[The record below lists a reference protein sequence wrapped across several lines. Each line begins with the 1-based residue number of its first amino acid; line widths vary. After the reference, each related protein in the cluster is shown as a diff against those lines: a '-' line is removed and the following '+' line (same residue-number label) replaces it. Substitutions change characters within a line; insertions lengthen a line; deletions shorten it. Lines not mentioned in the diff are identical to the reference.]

1 MNIVLRDLLRWSES
15 PLYATALIA
24 TPTAEREAALLHPER
39 TLSWPV
45 TMRATPP
52 MLPHV
57 EAGAIVLLPAQI
69 LAEVRPFLPG
79 ALHELRRRGVAALVI
94 DPDATLGVA
103 IDDLDLLRA
112 RGGVTPDLE
121 LVLTR
126 LINARRSRLYRRVSE
141 IDRAL
146 TEATL
151 RGRGVQ
157 DLLRIGVAQGGRPLL
172 LLDERGRVQ
181 EASAP
186 PGETLPSRPPALP
199 PGIETASAPQP
210 DPLQGAEWLLA
221 PLDGTTR
228 GWLAIY
234 GARGALD
241 EAERLLVSRVAAACA
256 LAIAQTRRTRSR
268 LAPARRAALVAELL
282 SPALTLDERADRV
295 DMLGLELAT
304 AFAVVAL
311 TPRHAGPETER
322 ALLTARR
329 TLTARIAPH
338 AEYDEFTDEAGG
350 RVVGL
355 VHTARS
361 EALPRVA
368 QALRAG
374 LVGAGLN
381 GAVAVALSAPVDD
394 VARLPEAQRQVRFA
408 LAVLRSNGRQGPFA
422 DWNVVDDLGPY
433 GLLYP
438 LWGTP
443 EAGRFVAGVLGDLP
457 EHDTRYGGELLPTLL
472 AYLRQ
477 GGAAGAAAAELAIH
491 RNTLTYRLRR
501 IEEICGRSPLDP
513 AQQLAMHLAALLYM
527 LPHPE
532 E

>member
-1 MNIVLRDLLRWSES
+1 
-15 PLYATALIA
+15 
-24 TPTAEREAALLHPER
+24 
-39 TLSWPV
+39 
-45 TMRATPP
+45 MRATPP

-151 RGRGVQ
+151 CGRGVQ

-241 EAERLLVSRVAAACA
+241 EADRLLVSRVAAACA

>member
-57 EAGAIVLLPAQI
+57 ESGAIVLLPAQI
-69 LAEVRPFLPG
+69 LSEVRPFLPG

-94 DPDATLGVA
+94 DPDETLGVA

-126 LINARRSRLYRRVSE
+126 LINERRSRLYRRVSE

-151 RGRGVQ
+151 RGRGVPE
-157 DLLRIGVAQGGRPLL
+157 LMRIGVAQGGRPLL

-181 EASAP
+181 ESSAP
-186 PGETLPSRPPALP
+186 PGETVPSRPPTLP
-199 PGIETASAPQP
+199 LGIETAPAPQP
-210 DPLQGAEWLLA
+210 DPLQGIEWLLA

-228 GWLAIY
+228 GWLAIC
-234 GARGALD
+234 GSRGSLD
-241 EAERLLVSRVAAACA
+241 EADRLLVSRVAGACA

-295 DMLGLELAT
+295 DMLGLELET

-311 TPRHAGPETER
+311 TPRGEGAETER
-322 ALLTARR
+322 AVLTARR

-338 AEYDEFTDEAGG
+338 AEYDEFTDEVGG

-355 VHTARS
+355 IHTARP

-374 LVGAGLN
+374 LAGAGLH
-381 GAVAVALSAPVDD
+381 GEVAVALSAPVDD

-408 LAVLRSNGRQGPFA
+408 LAVLRSNGRQGVFA

-477 GGAAGAAAAELAIH
+477 GGAAGAAATELAIH

-513 AQQLAMHLAALLYM
+513 AQQLAMHLAALLYR
-527 LPHPE
+527 LPSPE

>member
-1 MNIVLRDLLRWSES
+1 MNIVLRDLLRWSEC
-15 PLYATALIA
+15 PLYATTLVA
-24 TPTAEREAALLHPER
+24 TPPVEREAALVHPEQL
-39 TLSWPV
+39 LSWPV

-57 EAGAIVLLPAQI
+57 ESGAIVLLPAQI

-94 DPDATLGVA
+94 DPNETLGVG

-121 LVLTR
+121 IVLTR
-126 LINARRSRLYRRVSE
+126 MINERRSRLYRRVSE

-151 RGRGVQ
+151 RGRGVAE
-157 DLLRIGVAQGGRPLL
+157 LLRIGVAQGGRTLL

-181 EASAP
+181 EAYAP
-186 PGETLPSRPPALP
+186 SGETVPGRPPTLPSNLDTTLSPHA
-199 PGIETASAPQP
+199 
-210 DPLQGAEWLLA
+210 DPLQGLEWLLT
-221 PLDGTTR
+221 PLDDAAP
-228 GWLAIY
+228 GWLAIC
-234 GARGALD
+234 GARGTLD
-241 EAERLLVSRVAAACA
+241 ETDRLLVTRVAAACA

-282 SPALTLDERADRV
+282 SPTLSPDERAARV

-311 TPRHAGPETER
+311 APRQDGPETER
-322 ALLTARR
+322 SVLTARR
-329 TLTARIAPH
+329 TLTARVAPY
-338 AEYDEFTDEAGG
+338 AEYDECTDDAAG
-350 RVVGL
+350 RAIGL
-355 VHTARS
+355 IHTARP
-361 EALPRVA
+361 ELLPRA
-368 QALRAG
+368 GQALR
-374 LVGAGLN
+374 VGLN
-381 GAVAVALSAPVDD
+381 GAGVGNEVIAALSAPVDD
-394 VARLPEAQRQVRFA
+394 VARLPQALRQVRFA
-408 LAVLRSNGRQGPFA
+408 LAVLRSTGQRGPFA
-422 DWNVVDDLGPY
+422 DWNVIDDLGPY

-443 EAGRFVAGVLGDLP
+443 EAGRFVTGILGDLP

-472 AYLRQ
+472 SYLRQ
-477 GGAAGAAAAELAIH
+477 GGAAGAAATELAIH

-513 AQQLAMHLAALLYM
+513 SQQLAMHLAAILYT
-527 LPHPE
+527 LPVPE